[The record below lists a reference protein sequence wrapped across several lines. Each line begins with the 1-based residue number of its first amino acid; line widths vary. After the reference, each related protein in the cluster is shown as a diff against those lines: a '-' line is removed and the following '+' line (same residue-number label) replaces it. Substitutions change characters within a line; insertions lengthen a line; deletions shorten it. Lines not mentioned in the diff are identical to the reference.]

1 MFTIEHDFDRTV
13 ITVIDEGDPP
23 PPGRAAPP
31 LRDDLTIVLTAD
43 RVTLEQHDPREDR
56 VNRITLSMAQLRD
69 IAAALHLP
77 EGSYRLPRRGG

>member
-1 MFTIEHDFDRTV
+1 MFTIEHDFDRTR

-23 PPGRAAPP
+23 APGRPAPP
-31 LRDDLTIVLTAD
+31 LREDLTIVLSAD

-77 EGSYRLPRRGG
+77 EGSYRLPRKEG